1 VSLAV
6 HALLVRVRA
15 RGREGGSAL
24 VEFVFLGVLVL
35 VPLIYLVMVLA
46 RLQAGAYAASA
57 ASREAGRAFVTATRP
72 GAAAGRAEAAARIA
86 FEDQGFRGGEARLT
100 MSCDGTPCLR
110 PDGRI
115 EMVATVTVPLPL
127 VPAFARDVVPLEVPL
142 TARHLAVVDRFRGA
156 P

>member
-1 VSLAV
+1 VTLAV
-6 HALLVRVRA
+6 RRMRLRA
-15 RGREGGSAL
+15 KRGRREGGSAV

-57 ASREAGRAFVTATRP
+57 AAREAGRAFVTATAP
-72 GAAAGRAEAAARIA
+72 GAATGRAEAAARIA
-86 FEDQGFRGGEARLT
+86 FEDQGFRRGDARLT

-110 PDGRI
+110 PEGRI

-127 VPAFARDVVPLEVPL
+127 VPSFAREVVPLQVPL